1 MRKLGWPPF
10 LWLFF
15 FITAPIALVTVT
27 SFLNRGTYGGIEW
40 TFQINNLLRVF
51 DLSYFKILLESLKL
65 AMLTTLACL
74 ALGLPMAWAICTCSG
89 RTRIAFMVAVSIPFF
104 MNLIIRIYALRIL
117 AAYDGIVVKTLT
129 SLGFTVDPFAF
140 SQNQVLVFYGMVSSY
155 LPFMIFPLYA
165 GLEKFD
171 FTMVE
176 AARDL
181 GANSIATLFK
191 VIVPNIRPAIAS
203 GCIMV
208 FVPAMGE
215 FVIPDLLGGAKNMLV
230 GNLITDQ
237 FLKSRDWPFGSALS
251 VVLMFILTVASILF
265 LKWGNRAEK
274 SL

>member
-1 MRKLGWPPF
+1 MRKLGWPPL

-15 FITAPIALVTVT
+15 FITAPIILVVIT
-27 SFLNRGTYGGIEW
+27 SFLSRGTYGGIEW
-40 TFQINNLLRVF
+40 VFQINNLIRVF
-51 DLSYFKILLESLKL
+51 DFSYFKILIESLKL
-65 AMLTTLACL
+65 AALTTVACL
-74 ALGLPMAWAICTCSG
+74 ALGLPMAWAICTYTSKP
-89 RTRIAFMVAVSIPFF
+89 RLWFMVAVSVPFF

-117 AAYDGIVVKTLT
+117 AAYDGIIVKTLQA
-129 SLGFTVDPFAF
+129 LGFAVDPFAF
-140 SQNQVLVFYGMVSSY
+140 SQNQPLVFYGMVSSY

-176 AARDL
+176 AARHL
-181 GANSIATLFK
+181 GANSISTLFK
-191 VIVPNIRPAIAS
+191 VIVPNIKPAIAS

-251 VVLMFILTVASILF
+251 VVLMLILTIASVLV
-265 LKWGNRAEK
+265 LRWGNRKYE
-274 SL
+274 